1 MMTTAEAKKITGN
14 QPLWALKN
22 MVKALTMCPWLNT
35 AEEDRRLEAARVL
48 LHKIYPKWY
57 Y

>member
-1 MMTTAEAKKITGN
+1 MTTAEAKKITGN